1 MPKKTKSVFSPD
13 DNKLDGFAQQVELAL
28 EHFSDPEWLG
38 QNCLLAAPFVLGQT
52 TSEGQVAESALDRGN
67 LLRSMLQRSVQR
79 IGAEQLSIIEDVY
92 FRRNNNLNNAAIAL
106 KRNMSER
113 TFYRWRQQAVISL
126 ANNVYQSLIPPMRVE
141 QPPHKPMAGRTSA
154 LTKSLDGLHRGLSIY
169 VSGPSGVGKTI
180 LGSEV
185 QKAWRNSS
193 FWYTV
198 RPGISDRLYTFV
210 FSLGYYLRELGATS
224 TWRQLLADQGIVKM
238 DRVMSVLRYDLGKL
252 DAKSLLICIDE
263 VDELTPERT
272 DHAQFLHVLDELR
285 NLVPILMIGQ
295 RVVLETD
302 AHIALT
308 GFDDLELI
316 EWLELVGAPPM
327 TEHERRVL
335 IKATHGQ
342 PALLS
347 LLATLRTFGESP
359 QATLSA
365 FPDRLSLEV
374 LLARIWRRLDE
385 AERQVLTELAVFVEL
400 APIDIW
406 GQRLKVIKQLID
418 RNLLIPDHRG
428 GVQCDTHLR
437 ALIYERTPVEL
448 RRALHLHAA
457 VELEK
462 YGQFIHSMHQY
473 LLGNQP
479 AQCVWLWFS
488 RRQQLTEL
496 GFGPVAL
503 ALLEQI
509 VSADLPDERDRTAL
523 ALARAELLRLVG
535 KTEAIAEALGTLP
548 LGRVGNTT
556 AYAQRL
562 LAEALGRQ
570 GEIERALATYR
581 RALETLAGST
591 PYHQVIVHQ
600 KLVHLHLTRS
610 PDLATARK
618 EARLAQFHSESF
630 SANVDEFSGDLE
642 AARLGYGRALKLA
655 EAIED
660 NAGLLAHI
668 YSHLGM
674 VLLKV
679 GDPELAANYIR
690 RGLELSEQRGDVV
703 GPLYDRINLSY
714 ALTMQGYYEEAE
726 KLAREGLMIAERMHH
741 AYLVS
746 GLYAAAGDAALRRN
760 LLDSAEEF
768 AIRSLVQEEVFF
780 RPWALTVLGLVQSGR
795 GQQIE
800 AVKTLVTAVDAARDI
815 EDDYGEAYAQ
825 YALGDVY
832 SNGGQHNEAVAA
844 FRRAHNSYASL
855 GFNFEVM
862 RTARRMCELGI
873 AVSEGD
879 INTNP

>member
-1 MPKKTKSVFSPD
+1 MSKKTKSVFSPD

-52 TSEGQVAESALDRGN
+52 TSERQIAESALDRGN
-67 LLRSMLQRSVQR
+67 LLRSMLQRSVQH
-79 IGAEQLSIIEDVY
+79 IGVDQLSIIEDVY
-92 FRRNNNLNNAAIAL
+92 FRRNSNLNNAAIAL

-126 ANNVYQSLIPPMRVE
+126 ANNVYQSLVPPIRVE
-141 QPPHKPMAGRTSA
+141 QPPHRPMAGRNSA

-185 QKAWRNSS
+185 QKAWRGSS

-198 RPGISDRLYTFV
+198 RPGISDRLYTFI

-224 TWRQLLADQGIVKM
+224 TWRQLLADQGIVKI
-238 DRVMSVLRYDLGKL
+238 DRVMGVLRYDLGKL

-263 VDELTPERT
+263 VDELTPERS
-272 DHAQFLHVLDELR
+272 DHAQFLHVIDELR
-285 NLVPILMIGQ
+285 NLVPIFMMGQ

-302 AHIALT
+302 IHIALT

-316 EWLELVGAPPM
+316 EWLDLVGAPPM
-327 TEHERRVL
+327 AEHERRAL
-335 IKATHGQ
+335 IKATRGQ
-342 PALLS
+342 PAMLS
-347 LLATLRTFGESP
+347 LLSTLQTFGESP
-359 QATLSA
+359 QTTLSA
-365 FPDRLSLEV
+365 FPDQLSLEV

-400 APIDIW
+400 APINIW
-406 GQRLKVIKQLID
+406 GQRLNVVKQLIERD
-418 RNLLIPDHRG
+418 LLIPDHSG

-437 ALIYERTPVEL
+437 AIIYERTPVEL
-448 RRALHLHAA
+448 RRALHFRAA

-462 YGQFIHSMHQY
+462 YGQFMQSMHQY

-488 RRQQLTEL
+488 RREQLTEL
-496 GFGPVAL
+496 GYGPLAL
-503 ALLEQI
+503 ALLDQI

-535 KTEAIAEALGTLP
+535 KTDAIAEALGTLP
-548 LGRVGNTT
+548 RGKVGNTT

-570 GEIERALATYR
+570 GDIERALATYR
-581 RALETLAGST
+581 RALETLAGSA

-610 PDLATARK
+610 PDIVTARK

-630 SANVDEFSGDLE
+630 SANVDEFSGELE
-642 AARLGYGRALKLA
+642 SARLGYERALRLA

-660 NAGLLAHI
+660 NVGLLAHI

-674 VLLKV
+674 VLLKL
-679 GDPELAANYIR
+679 GDPDLAANHIR

-714 ALTMQGYYEEAE
+714 ALTVQGFYDEAE
-726 KLAREGLMIAERMHH
+726 GLAREGLTIAERMHH

-746 GLYAAAGDAALRRN
+746 GLSAAAGDAALRGN
-760 LLDSAEEF
+760 HLDSAEEF
-768 AIRSLVQEEVFF
+768 AIRSLLQEEVFF
-780 RPWALTVLGLVQSGR
+780 RPWALTVLGLVQSGH
-795 GQQIE
+795 GLHIE
-800 AVKTLVTAVDAARDI
+800 AVRTLVTAADAARDI
-815 EDDYGEAYAQ
+815 EDDYGEAYAL

-832 SNGGQHNEAVAA
+832 SKYGQHIEAVAA
-844 FRRAHNSYASL
+844 FRTAYRIYASL
-855 GFNFEVM
+855 GFNFDVM
-862 RTARRMCELGI
+862 RIASRMSELGI
-873 AVSEGD
+873 TVHEGE
-879 INTNP
+879 IRTHA